1 MSLIDNKRNKPEMNH
16 VIKNQRNAHNSSSP
30 TTMAERQRQR
40 FVDKATKVSAKYLRR
55 LAELPGAPDAM
66 QPFFKVLQDIY
77 VDLKNVAKP
86 ADTKIVG
93 TYCVM
98 VPNEL
103 IYAVGAQPVKLCSG
117 SYTAFAIGDDLVPRD
132 ACPLIKA
139 VMGFQAM
146 EVMPIYDDCALMV
159 VPITCDCKKK
169 MAGMLKQRVP
179 TYALHVPTAK
189 SEDRDMEQYV
199 QELYQLIPEL
209 EAVTGQ
215 TISYQSLAESID
227 AMGFAQYQMSKFNEF
242 KKHVPALIKG
252 THAMALMNAFSYL
265 PVEQWSQQ
273 LHRLNQ
279 ELARRKKDKHYVSKD
294 KQPRIMI
301 TGSPVIFPNIKIP
314 LLIEETGGILVGD
327 ETCMGERSL
336 YDPTVVVDQ
345 SFDGLM
351 RSLANRYTRPCT
363 CPTFV
368 DNSQRIYRIK
378 QMIADHQVQGV
389 VYHVLRGCLVYDF
402 EYQTLEDELGK
413 LGIPVIRVESDY
425 NEEDIEQLRI
435 RIEAF
440 IELIKL
446 KDLETRISKLKKSE
460 IAG

>member
-1 MSLIDNKRNKPEMNH
+1 MRESNNKKDQPEMNR
-16 VIKNQRNAHNSSSP
+16 VIENVIENKRDDQHSNPP
-30 TTMAERQRQR
+30 TTMAARQRQR

-55 LAELPGAPDAM
+55 LEELPGAPVAM
-66 QPFFKVLQDIY
+66 QPFFQVLSDIY
-77 VDLKNVAKP
+77 VEMKNVAKP

-98 VPNEL
+98 VPDEL

-139 VMGFQAM
+139 VMGFLAM

-169 MAGMLKQRVP
+169 MAGMLKERVP

-189 SEDRDMEQYV
+189 SEDSDMEQYV

-215 TISYQSLAESID
+215 TITYQSLAESID

-252 THAMALMNAFSYL
+252 THTMALMNAFSYL
-265 PVEQWSQQ
+265 PVAQWSQQ
-273 LHRLNQ
+273 LHILNQ
-279 ELARRKKDKHYVSKD
+279 ELAQHKKDQHYVSKD

-301 TGSPVIFPNIKIP
+301 TGSPIIFPNIKIP

-378 QMIADHQVQGV
+378 QMIKDHQVQGV

-446 KDLETRISKLKKSE
+446 KETGE
-460 IAG
+460 

>member
-1 MSLIDNKRNKPEMNH
+1 MSLINNKKDQLEMNH
-16 VIKNQRNAHNSSSP
+16 VIENKRDDHRSNPP

-55 LAELPGAPDAM
+55 LAELDGAPAAM
-66 QPFFKVLQDIY
+66 QPFFQVLSDIY
-77 VDLKNVAKP
+77 MDLKNVEKP

-98 VPNEL
+98 VPDEL

-117 SYTAFAIGDDLVPRD
+117 SYIAFAIGDDLVPRD

-169 MAGMLKQRVP
+169 MAGMLKERVP

-189 SEDRDMEQYV
+189 SDDSDMEQYV
-199 QELYQLIPEL
+199 HELYQLIPEL

-215 TISYQSLAESID
+215 SITYQSLAESID
-227 AMGFAQYQMSKFNEF
+227 AMGFAQYQMSKFNEY

-265 PVEQWSQQ
+265 PVAQWSQQ
-273 LHRLNQ
+273 LHILNQ
-279 ELARRKKDKHYVSKD
+279 ELARRKKDQHYVSKD

-301 TGSPVIFPNIKIP
+301 TGSPIIFPNIKIP

-402 EYQTLEDELGK
+402 EYQTLEDELGQ

-446 KDLETRISKLKKSE
+446 KDLETRIIKLKKTGE
-460 IAG
+460 

>member
-1 MSLIDNKRNKPEMNH
+1 MSLINNKKNKNEDNVENRTNNEDKVKER
-16 VIKNQRNAHNSSSP
+16 SS
-30 TTMAERQRQR
+30 MEERQRQR
-40 FVDKATKVSAKYLRR
+40 FIDKSTKVSGKYLRR
-55 LAELPGAPDAM
+55 LEELNGAPEAM
-66 QPFFKVLQDIY
+66 QPFFKVLKDIY
-77 VDLKNVAKP
+77 VDMKNVEKP

-98 VPNEL
+98 VPHEL

-117 SYTAFAIGDDLVPRD
+117 SYTAFSIGDDLVPRD

-146 EVMPIYDDCALMV
+146 DVMPIYEECELMV

-169 MAGMLKQRVP
+169 MAGMLKEMVP
-179 TYALHVPTAK
+179 TYSLHVPTSK
-189 SEDRDMEQYV
+189 SDDEDMEQYV

-209 EAVTGQ
+209 EKVTGK
-215 TISYQSLAESID
+215 TITYKSLAKSID
-227 AMGFAQYQMSKFNEF
+227 QMGFAQYEMSKFNDY

-252 THAMALMNAFSYL
+252 THAMALMNAFSYM
-265 PVEQWSQQ
+265 PVDQWSEQ
-273 LHRLNQ
+273 LHRLNK
-279 ELARRKKDKHYVSKD
+279 ELAHRKKDKEYVSKD
-294 KQPRIMI
+294 KQPRIMV
-301 TGSPVIFPNIKIP
+301 TGSPIIFPNIKIP
-314 LLIEETGGILVGD
+314 LLIEEMGGILVGD
-327 ETCMGERSL
+327 ETCMGERSI

-368 DNSQRIYRIK
+368 DNNQRIYRIK

-402 EYQTLEDELGK
+402 EYQTLEEELGK
-413 LGIPVIRVESDY
+413 LGVPVIRVESDY

-446 KDLETRISKLKKSE
+446 KDFETRITKLK
-460 IAG
+460 IAGE

>member
-1 MSLIDNKRNKPEMNH
+1 MNLNNQEN
-16 VIKNQRNAHNSSSP
+16 IKKNSRPPKKEPSP
-30 TTMAERQRQR
+30 MEVRQRER
-40 FVDKATKVSAKYLRR
+40 FVGKSARVAAKYLRR
-55 LAELPGAPDAM
+55 LTELKGAPQAM
-66 QPFFKVLQDIY
+66 KPFFQVLEDIH
-77 VDLKNVAKP
+77 VNMKNVEQP
-86 ADTKIVG
+86 TDTKIVG

-98 VPNEL
+98 VPQEL
-103 IYAVGAQPVKLCSG
+103 IYAAGAQPVKLCSG
-117 SYTAFAIGDDLVPRD
+117 SYSAFAIGDDLVPRD
-132 ACPLIKA
+132 ACPLVKS

-146 EVMPIYDDCALMV
+146 GVMPVYEDCSLMV

-169 MAGMLKQRVP
+169 MAGMLAERVP
-179 TYALHVPTAK
+179 TYSLHVPTSK
-189 SEDRDMEQYV
+189 SDDDDMEQV
-199 QELYQLIPEL
+199 VSEFYQLIPAL

-215 TISYQSLAESID
+215 AITCDSLARSID
-227 AMGFAQYQMSKFNEF
+227 GMGFAQYQMSQFAAY
-242 KKHVPALIKG
+242 KKHVPALIQG
-252 THAMALMNAFSYL
+252 THAMALMNAFSYM
-265 PVEQWSQQ
+265 PVDRFSEQ

-279 ELARRKKDKHYVSKD
+279 ELGRRQKEKQFVSMD
-294 KQPRIMI
+294 KQPRIMV
-301 TGSPVIFPNIKIP
+301 TGSPIIFPNIKIP
-314 LLIEETGGILVGD
+314 LLIEEMGGILVGD
-327 ETCMGERSL
+327 ETCMGERAL

-345 SFDGLM
+345 SFDGLL

-402 EYQTLEDELGK
+402 EYQTLEEELGQ

-446 KDLETRISKLKKSE
+446 KDLAIKKQKQE
-460 IAG
+460 KANE

>member
-16 VIKNQRNAHNSSSP
+16 VIKNVIENRRDDHQSNPP
-30 TTMAERQRQR
+30 TTMVERQRQR

-55 LAELPGAPDAM
+55 LAELPGAPVAM
-66 QPFFKVLQDIY
+66 QPFFTVLSDIY
-77 VDLKNVAKP
+77 VDMKNVVKP

-98 VPNEL
+98 VPEEL

-169 MAGMLKQRVP
+169 MAGMLKERVP

-189 SEDRDMEQYV
+189 SEDSDMEQYV

-209 EAVTGQ
+209 EKVTGQ
-215 TISYQSLAESID
+215 KISYQSLAASID

-265 PVEQWSQQ
+265 PVAQWSQQ
-273 LHRLNQ
+273 LHILNQ
-279 ELARRKKDKHYVSKD
+279 ELAQHKKDQHYVSKD

-301 TGSPVIFPNIKIP
+301 TGSPIIFPNIKIP

-378 QMIADHQVQGV
+378 QMIKDHQVQGV

-413 LGIPVIRVESDY
+413 LGVPVIRVESDY

-446 KDLETRISKLKKSE
+446 KETGE
-460 IAG
+460 

>member
-1 MSLIDNKRNKPEMNH
+1 MSLIKNKRNSQK
-16 VIKNQRNAHNSSSP
+16 IGLADHNGA
-30 TTMAERQRQR
+30 AENKTKELTAMEQRQRQR
-40 FVDKATKVSAKYLRR
+40 FIDKATKVSGKYLRR
-55 LAELPGAPDAM
+55 LAELPGAPAAI
-66 QPFFKVLQDIY
+66 QPFFKVLEDIY
-77 VDLKNVAKP
+77 VEMKNVERA
-86 ADTKIVG
+86 ADTKTVG

-98 VPNEL
+98 VPHEL

-146 EVMPIYDDCALMV
+146 DVMPVYQDCALMV

-169 MAGMLKQRVP
+169 MAGMLKEMVP
-179 TYALHVPTAK
+179 TYSLHVPTSK
-189 SEDRDMEQYV
+189 SDDTDMEQYV

-215 TISYQSLAESID
+215 TISYQSLAKSID
-227 AMGFAQYQMSKFNEF
+227 EMGFAQYEMSKFNEY

-252 THAMALMNAFSYL
+252 THAMALMNAFSYMPL
-265 PVEQWSQQ
+265 AQWSQQ
-273 LHRLNQ
+273 LHLLNR
-279 ELARRKKDKHYVSKD
+279 ELARRKKDKQFVSKD
-294 KQPRIMI
+294 KQPRIMV
-301 TGSPVIFPNIKIP
+301 TGSPIIFPNIKIP

-327 ETCMGERSL
+327 ETCMGERSI

-368 DNSQRIYRIK
+368 DNDQRIYRIK

-446 KDLETRISKLKKSE
+446 KDLAERSKK
-460 IAG
+460 

>member
-1 MSLIDNKRNKPEMNH
+1 MREINNKKDQPEMNR
-16 VIKNQRNAHNSSSP
+16 VIENKRDDQHSNPP
-30 TTMAERQRQR
+30 TTMAARQRQR

-55 LAELPGAPDAM
+55 LEELPGAPVAM
-66 QPFFKVLQDIY
+66 QPFFQVLSDIY
-77 VDLKNVAKP
+77 VEMKNVAKP

-98 VPNEL
+98 VPDEL

-215 TISYQSLAESID
+215 TITYQSLAESID

-265 PVEQWSQQ
+265 PVAQWSQQ
-273 LHRLNQ
+273 LHILNQ
-279 ELARRKKDKHYVSKD
+279 ELARRKKDQHYVSKD

-413 LGIPVIRVESDY
+413 LGVPVIRVESDY

-446 KDLETRISKLKKSE
+446 KETGE
-460 IAG
+460 

>member
-1 MSLIDNKRNKPEMNH
+1 MREINNKKDQPEMNR
-16 VIKNQRNAHNSSSP
+16 VIENVIENKRDDHHSNPP
-30 TTMAERQRQR
+30 TTMAARQRQR

-55 LAELPGAPDAM
+55 LEELPGAPVAM
-66 QPFFKVLQDIY
+66 QPFFQVLSDIY
-77 VDLKNVAKP
+77 VEMKNVAKP

-98 VPNEL
+98 VPDEL

-146 EVMPIYDDCALMV
+146 EVIPIYDDCALMV

-215 TISYQSLAESID
+215 KISYQSLAASID

-265 PVEQWSQQ
+265 PVAQWSQQ
-273 LHRLNQ
+273 LHILNQ
-279 ELARRKKDKHYVSKD
+279 ELAQHKKDQHYVSKD

-301 TGSPVIFPNIKIP
+301 TGSPIIFPNIKIP

-363 CPTFV
+363 CPSFV

-413 LGIPVIRVESDY
+413 LGVPVIRVESDY

-446 KDLETRISKLKKSE
+446 KETGE
-460 IAG
+460 